1 MQNSE
6 PMTTCRCQL
15 PASRM
20 NISKFSGYKWR
31 KIYCKSTECEMS
43 FFYWRISVYGCPFME
58 RNKKWMKCIESRDQI
73 WKTWGFRT
81 LQRWKDKKIDNLNGK
96 RNCQKFTYNWQNKEN
111 NFIFFY
117 KPPKLK
123 TIKRI
128 QCITLLLHL
137 SEYCAELNSYLYT
150 L

>member
-1 MQNSE
+1 M
-6 PMTTCRCQL
+6 
-15 PASRM
+15 
-20 NISKFSGYKWR
+20 
-31 KIYCKSTECEMS
+31 
-43 FFYWRISVYGCPFME
+43 
-58 RNKKWMKCIESRDQI
+58 
-73 WKTWGFRT
+73 
-81 LQRWKDKKIDNLNGK
+81 DNLSGK

-137 SEYCAELNSYLYT
+137 SEYCAELKSYFLIYP
-150 L
+150 LEGAGMDVEDLL